1 MENERATADYPGIP
15 LDPEGQAVKVPG
27 DGDEGDQPGPAMSD
41 NDVAILSDLLGVKLS
56 ERGKSRVQV
65 IIATVDAMLEEHG
78 EQDLRIA
85 DVAKQTGASTGT
97 IYHFFGSRE
106 GLIKAARAHQY
117 LRGIP
122 TTEAAIATIALQ
134 AASAEE
140 FADQLVDVIREVQS
154 SDRAQYRLKQAEF
167 LGSAV
172 SRPDLFAAL
181 RTVQTDLLTSGE
193 AIAAILLE
201 RGWVRDGIS
210 ARSLVTLILT
220 LGFGRI
226 VGDLDL
232 EPVDAEEWVHVV
244 ELAMRGVL
252 ALDDSDRS
260 H

>member
-1 MENERATADYPGIP
+1 MPNDSES
-15 LDPEGQAVKVPG
+15 
-27 DGDEGDQPGPAMSD
+27 GDEITHPIAESD
-41 NDVAILSDLLGVKLS
+41 LTVLTDLLGVKLS
-56 ERGKSRVQV
+56 ERGKSRVQL
-65 IIATVDAMLEEHG
+65 IIGTVDVMLQERG
-78 EQDLRIA
+78 EQGLRIA

-117 LRGIP
+117 LREIP
-122 TTEAAIATIALQ
+122 TAEAAIATIALE
-134 AASAEE
+134 AKSAEE
-140 FADQLVDVIREVQS
+140 FADRLVDVIREVQS
-154 SDRAQYRLKQAEF
+154 SDRRQNRLKQAEF

-181 RTVQTDLLTSGE
+181 RTVQTDLLTNGE
-193 AIAAILLE
+193 AIAAILIQ

-210 ARSLVTLILT
+210 PRSLVMLILA

-232 EPVDAEEWVHVV
+232 EPVDPEEWVHVV

-252 ALDDSDRS
+252 ILDHTSI
-260 H
+260 

>member
-1 MENERATADYPGIP
+1 MPSDSES
-15 LDPEGQAVKVPG
+15 
-27 DGDEGDQPGPAMSD
+27 GDEISQPIAESD
-41 NDVAILSDLLGVKLS
+41 FTVLTDLLGVKLS
-56 ERGKSRVQV
+56 ERGKSRVQL
-65 IIATVDAMLEEHG
+65 IIGTVDAMLQERG
-78 EQDLRIA
+78 EQGLRIA

-117 LRGIP
+117 LREIP
-122 TTEAAIATIALQ
+122 TAEAAIATIALEAQ
-134 AASAEE
+134 SAEE
-140 FADQLVDVIREVQS
+140 FADRLVDVIREVHS
-154 SDRAQYRLKQAEF
+154 SDRRQNRLKQAEF

-181 RTVQTDLLTSGE
+181 RTVQSDLLTNGE
-193 AIAAILLE
+193 AIAAILVQ

-210 ARSLVTLILT
+210 PRSLVMLILA

-232 EPVDAEEWVHVV
+232 EPVDPEEWVHVV

-252 ALDDSDRS
+252 ILDQAST
-260 H
+260 

>member
-1 MENERATADYPGIP
+1 MPNDSES
-15 LDPEGQAVKVPG
+15 
-27 DGDEGDQPGPAMSD
+27 GDEITHPIAESD
-41 NDVAILSDLLGVKLS
+41 LTVLTDLLGVKLS
-56 ERGKSRVQV
+56 ERGKSRVQL
-65 IIATVDAMLEEHG
+65 IIGTVDVMLQERG
-78 EQDLRIA
+78 EQGLRIA

-117 LRGIP
+117 LREIP
-122 TTEAAIATIALQ
+122 TAEAAIATIALE
-134 AASAEE
+134 AKSAEE
-140 FADQLVDVIREVQS
+140 FADRLVDVIREVQS
-154 SDRAQYRLKQAEF
+154 SDLRQNRLKQAEF

-181 RTVQTDLLTSGE
+181 RTVQTDLLTNGE
-193 AIAAILLE
+193 AIAAILIQ

-210 ARSLVTLILT
+210 PRSLVMLILA

-232 EPVDAEEWVHVV
+232 EPVDPEEWVHVV

-252 ALDDSDRS
+252 ILDHTSI
-260 H
+260 

>member
-1 MENERATADYPGIP
+1 MPSDSDAD
-15 LDPEGQAVKVPG
+15 DQA
-27 DGDEGDQPGPAMSD
+27 GPPMSD
-41 NDVAILSDLLGVKLS
+41 SDLAVLSDLLGVKLS

-65 IIATVDAMLEEHG
+65 IIATVDAMLEERG

-117 LRGIP
+117 LHGIP

-134 AASAEE
+134 ASSAEE
-140 FADQLVDVIREVQS
+140 FADELVDVIREVQS

-193 AIAAILLE
+193 VIAAILMD
-201 RGWVRDGIS
+201 RGWVKDGIS

-232 EPVDAEEWVHVV
+232 TPVDPEEWVRVV
-244 ELAMRGVL
+244 TLAMRGLLV
-252 ALDDSDRS
+252 LDDSES
-260 H
+260 